1 MKRQVLKAIK
11 EFALLDGNIQ
21 NITVALS
28 GGADSMSLLY
38 CLLDLKEQL
47 GITVNAAHLN
57 HLIRGDEAFRDEE
70 FVKEQCR
77 KLGVEL
83 FVKRE
88 DIPTLA
94 KISGKSIELVAR
106 ETRYAFFEEINSGV
120 VATAH
125 NADDNLE
132 TVIFNL
138 TRGTAIEGLCGI
150 PPKRKIFIRPLILT
164 TRKQVEDYCQL
175 NNIEYV
181 IDSTNL
187 QDCYTR
193 NKIRHNVIPVLK
205 EINPNVAETVLRTG
219 KQLKEISG
227 DVKLRAQEYLKV
239 NLLSETE
246 LRLENFQNLPVS
258 VAKQIIKDF
267 IETADKSLSLENI
280 HIEEVYKKAL
290 SGGKTGLPRGYSII
304 FGKGK
309 GVLKMGDSFKEFSVQ
324 MTEFSLNTQK
334 IHNLLL
340 NSLLDCDKIVGKPI
354 VRHRVAGDS
363 IRIFNRGCTKS
374 LNKLYNETD
383 VPAHLRDIWPV
394 IADDKGVIWVYGAGV
409 AQRCVV
415 DNKTKKYLEVKCIE
429 RDV

>member
-1 MKRQVLKAIK
+1 MKKQVLKAIK
-11 EFALLDGNIQ
+11 EFALLDGEIRNV
-21 NITVALS
+21 TVALS

-57 HLIRGDEAFRDEE
+57 HLIRGDESYRDEE
-70 FVKEQCR
+70 FVKEQCQ

-83 FVKRE
+83 FVKRV
-88 DIPTLA
+88 DIPRLA
-94 KISGKSIELVAR
+94 EESGKSTELVAR

-150 PPKRKIFIRPLILT
+150 PPKRDIFIRPLILT

-181 IDSTNL
+181 TDSTNL

-290 SGGKTGLPRGYSII
+290 SGGKTGLPKGYSII

-363 IRIFNRGCTKS
+363 IRILNRGCTKS
-374 LNKLYNETD
+374 LNKLYNEAG

-394 IADDKGVIWVYGAGV
+394 IADDKGVIWVYGVGV
-409 AQRCVV
+409 AQRCAV
-415 DNKTKKYLEVKCIE
+415 DNKTNKYLEVKCIE